1 MNRQTPRLPLSGI
14 TLVSL
19 QQAIAA
25 PLASLFEL
33 RPLDT
38 VQI

>member
-19 QQAIAA
+19 EQAIAA
-25 PLASLFEL
+25 PRAVLFEF
-33 RPLDT
+33 RTPDT